1 MKAARGWRRWWW
13 WWFHPAVVEEAAHGL
28 FHGWCN
34 SRRKEGRRGAWERK
48 RKEGRKR
55 WKKACTHPGH
65 CNCHGVY
72 NCCTLL
78 CSLCGSPLQ
87 PSASVTLSLQLAAG
101 HSAVVVVVV
110 VDSRGGWRRGETG
123 EISLRFHGADLNR
136 RKGER
141 EREKEMVKM
150 ERKWPCLALFSARN
164 RATFRRPSRCL
175 AAQRVSAPRWT
186 SFFLPADGNY
196 RRACAGCGH
205 LSREIPWNGNEFRG
219 LSLFSPSFLR
229 QKNTLWNAWRMNEW
243 RERWLLPR
251 PFQLFGTR
259 RIYGFLRVLDELE

>member
-141 EREKEMVKM
+141 ERERWLRWKESG
-150 ERKWPCLALFSARN
+150 LALHCSPREIGLRF
-164 RATFRRPSRCL
+164 
-175 AAQRVSAPRWT
+175 VAPRDV
-186 SFFLPADGNY
+186 SLPNEFPHLGERVFFYQQMEIIVEHVLVVVIY
-196 RRACAGCGH
+196 RAK
-205 LSREIPWNGNEFRG
+205 SRETGMNFEAF
-219 LSLFSPSFLR
+219 LSFLH
-229 QKNTLWNAWRMNEW
+229 
-243 RERWLLPR
+243 PSS
-251 PFQLFGTR
+251 GR
-259 RIYGFLRVLDELE
+259 RIPCETRDGWMSGGNGDCCLVHFSYLEREGFMGF